1 MTSLNRG
8 YDLPSLHRRI
18 VIMIQ
23 VFYRGAPGPEPL
35 PLVPTIYQTL
45 GPRKDT
51 RATNPLTRLSQS
63 RFSHIVDSIDPQVL
77 HLSSAMSSNPP
88 NEEGD
93 FPPDDEQQ
101 QQQNSSNVDREIMGV
116 TSRGTAPRVSR
127 RKRSEYARSWN
138 RSSSRRRVGETGS
151 KYRSR
156 SRH

>member
-1 MTSLNRG
+1 
-8 YDLPSLHRRI
+8 
-18 VIMIQ
+18 
-23 VFYRGAPGPEPL
+23 
-35 PLVPTIYQTL
+35 
-45 GPRKDT
+45 
-51 RATNPLTRLSQS
+51 
-63 RFSHIVDSIDPQVL
+63 
-77 HLSSAMSSNPP
+77 MSSNPP

-93 FPPDDEQQ
+93 FPSNDEQQ
-101 QQQNSSNVDREIMGV
+101 QQENSSNVDREIMGV